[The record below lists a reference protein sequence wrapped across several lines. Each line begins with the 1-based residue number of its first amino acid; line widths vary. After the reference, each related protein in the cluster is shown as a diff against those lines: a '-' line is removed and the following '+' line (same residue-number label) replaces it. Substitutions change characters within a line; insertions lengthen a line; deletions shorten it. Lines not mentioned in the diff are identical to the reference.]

1 MSAEN
6 ENAASHAMAK
16 LKAKVNPLNALLSFS
31 VNERERGQREAA
43 ELRQQIVEL
52 HRQIDEL
59 RRQIDE
65 ADRQHRAS
73 DKERLN
79 EIEGLRQEL
88 AALLG
93 STSWRL
99 SAPIRIIGRWLKG
112 RD

>member
-16 LKAKVNPLNALLSFS
+16 LRAKVNLLNALLSFS

-43 ELRQQIVEL
+43 ELR
-52 HRQIDEL
+52 RTIDEL

-65 ADRQHRAS
+65 ADRLHKQS
-73 DKERLN
+73 ELQRLN
-79 EIEGLRQEL
+79 EIEGLRREL
-88 AALLG
+88 DVLIG

-99 SAPIRIIGRWLKG
+99 TAPIRVIGRWLK
-112 RD
+112 RQN